1 MSVCSVKNTGMR
13 IDWIRRILLTLLL
26 CTVPLLAQSAI
37 HGNAPSG
44 TAPAFEASAG
54 YLFMTTTS
62 ADSPRLNLAG
72 VDATGVLQFKP
83 RWGAMVDFMFARAGN
98 VPGTGHSDRVLSAL
112 IGPEFFLIDGNR
124 GNVFVHAMAGAALV
138 DSAVLASS
146 TSELHGYAAHFS
158 YAIGAGT
165 EMTIHGPFALRFT
178 GDYQRTKFVNST
190 LASVPQNNVRVSAS
204 VVYRFGSR

>member
-1 MSVCSVKNTGMR
+1 MG

-26 CTVPLLAQSAI
+26 CDAPLVAQSGVR
-37 HGNAPSG
+37 GNAPSG

-54 YLFMTTTS
+54 YVFMSTTS
-62 ADSPRLNLAG
+62 VNSPRLNLGG
-72 VDATGVLQFKP
+72 VDATGVLQFSS
-83 RWGAMVDFMFARAGN
+83 RWGAMVDFTFARAAN

-112 IGPEFFLIDGNR
+112 IGPEFFLIDHYR
-124 GNVFVHAMAGAALV
+124 GNVFVHALAGAALV

-146 TSELHGYAAHFS
+146 TSEVHGYAAHFS

-165 EMTIHGPFALRFT
+165 EMTLHGPFAVRFT
-178 GDYQRTKFVNST
+178 GDYQRTKFVDAQ
-190 LASVPQNNVRVSAS
+190 LASVPQNNVRVSAG